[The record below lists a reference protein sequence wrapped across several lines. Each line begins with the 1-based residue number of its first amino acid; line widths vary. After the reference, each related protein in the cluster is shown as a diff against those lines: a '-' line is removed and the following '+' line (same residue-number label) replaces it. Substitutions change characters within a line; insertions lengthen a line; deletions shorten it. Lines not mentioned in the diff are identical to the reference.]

1 MPVTP
6 PHPTFGSVA
15 RGEQRPDS
23 DVDLLHTLEGGRAL
37 GWEVEDLVES
47 LTKVF
52 HRPVDLVSRRSLHPM
67 IRDRAMAEAE
77 TLYAAARVPGRCG
90 HLSGRLGVLHIGERR
105 SRGLISSF
113 PRDSAVLMNRR
124 RYSDALPCAERPAL
138 HMGAFQQR

>member
-1 MPVTP
+1 MEDLRIDASRLAELCRRYGIARLEV
-6 PHPTFGSVA
+6 FGSVA

-47 LTKVF
+47 LTEVF

-77 TLYAAARVPGRCG
+77 TLYAAA
-90 HLSGRLGVLHIGERR
+90 
-105 SRGLISSF
+105 
-113 PRDSAVLMNRR
+113 
-124 RYSDALPCAERPAL
+124 
-138 HMGAFQQR
+138 

>member
-47 LTKVF
+47 LTEVF

-67 IRDRAMAEAE
+67 IRDRVMAEAE
-77 TLYAAARVPGRCG
+77 TLYAAA
-90 HLSGRLGVLHIGERR
+90 
-105 SRGLISSF
+105 
-113 PRDSAVLMNRR
+113 
-124 RYSDALPCAERPAL
+124 
-138 HMGAFQQR
+138 

>member
-6 PHPTFGSVA
+6 PHSNLRVRRP
-15 RGEQRPDS
+15 GEQRPDS
-23 DVDLLHTLEGGRAL
+23 DVDLLYTLERCAL

-47 LTKVF
+47 LTEVF

-90 HLSGRLGVLHIGERR
+90 HLSGRLGECCTLE
-105 SRGLISSF
+105 S
-113 PRDSAVLMNRR
+113 
-124 RYSDALPCAERPAL
+124 
-138 HMGAFQQR
+138 GAPTA